1 MAAELKEAHQVSS
14 TLIPGGGGIFKITV
28 DGRVVYS
35 KAETG
40 RFPKP
45 GEAAR
50 LVGA

>member
-1 MAAELKEAHQVSS
+1 MAAELKNALKVES

-50 LVGA
+50 AVGA

>member
-1 MAAELKEAHQVSS
+1 MAAELKNATEVES
-14 TLIPGGGGIFKITV
+14 TLIAGGGGVFTITV

-50 LVGA
+50 AAGA

>member
-1 MAAELKEAHQVSS
+1 VAAELKEAFQVTS

-40 RFPKP
+40 RFPNP
-45 GEAAR
+45 GESSR